1 MNIENLCELLLEAL
15 AEAGFNESTLFN
27 YRGVIRRFS
36 AFCKEKGFSEYS
48 ADVGQAYADDVI
60 SKKTGK
66 FSKQRYF
73 SQGRFAR
80 LLNSYCLTGSFD
92 LSPMK
97 RGLEEP
103 CNEMLC
109 GLYKDYISYLEDK
122 YPNDNTLSFYRYE
135 ALCLFRFLESVG
147 IFNLNDVSAA
157 TIVDYLKATKQNRQ
171 RAVLCGLRLYFTF
184 IEREDLFAVINGMH
198 TYRSKRIIPV
208 LTDDEM
214 SRLKETIES
223 GGISNRDAAIIL
235 LGLSTGIRA
244 IDLINLRLSNVDWNS
259 ETIAF
264 KQSKTGNLVC
274 LPLTVAVGNAIA
286 RYLYEDRP
294 SGDNDYLFVRDLAPF
309 GPLSGHSSCYAI
321 VKNAFKKA
329 GISKHDRIF
338 GMHMLRHNAASVM
351 VQNEVPVS
359 TIAAVLGHSSTDTTD
374 IYITTD
380 EAYVKITKY
389 GATLKSPPIWQVFRA
404 VWARSAPIS
413 APEDPFRPRR
423 SLRRRAET
431 LGIRAPRPNFLVGP
445 ASPG

>member
-1 MNIENLCELLLEAL
+1 MNIDNLCELLLEAL

-27 YRGVIRRFS
+27 YRGVIRRFKT
-36 AFCKEKGFSEYS
+36 FCEEKGFSEYS
-48 ADVGQAYADDVI
+48 TDVGQAYANDVI

-97 RGLEEP
+97 RGMEEP
-103 CNEMLC
+103 DSEMLC
-109 GLYKDYISYLEDK
+109 RLYKDYISYLEDK

-135 ALCLFRFLESVG
+135 ALCLFRFLESGG
-147 IFNLNDVSAA
+147 ILNLDDVSAA
-157 TIVDYLKATKQNRQ
+157 TVVDYLKTTKQNRQ

-198 TYRSKRIIPV
+198 AYRSKRIIPV

-214 SRLKETIES
+214 SSLKETIKS
-223 GGISNRDAAIIL
+223 GDISNRDAAIIL

-244 IDLINLRLSNVDWNS
+244 IDLINLRLSDIDWNS
-259 ETIAF
+259 ETISF

-274 LPLTVAVGNAIA
+274 LPLTVTVGNAIV

-294 SGDNDYLFVRDLAPF
+294 SVDNDYLFVRELAPF
-309 GPLSGHSSCYAI
+309 GPLSGHSSCYVI

-329 GISKHDRIF
+329 GISKDGRIF

-351 VQNEVPVS
+351 VRNKVPVS
-359 TIAAVLGHSSTDTTD
+359 TVAAVLGHSSTDTTD

-380 EAYVKITKY
+380 EAKLRECVLPMT
-389 GATLKSPPIWQVFRA
+389 G
-404 VWARSAPIS
+404 IS
-413 APEDPFRPRR
+413 KEVNA
-423 SLRRRAET
+423 
-431 LGIRAPRPNFLVGP
+431 
-445 ASPG
+445 

>member
-66 FSKQRYF
+66 FSKQRYL
-73 SQGRFAR
+73 SQGRFTR

-198 TYRSKRIIPV
+198 AYRSKRIIPV

-223 GGISNRDAAIIL
+223 GDISNRDAAIIL

-309 GPLSGHSSCYAI
+309 GPLSGHSSCYVI

>member
-1 MNIENLCELLLEAL
+1 MNIDNLCELLLEAL
-15 AEAGFNESTLFN
+15 TEAGFNESTLFN

-48 ADVGQAYADDVI
+48 TDVGQAYADDVI

-157 TIVDYLKATKQNRQ
+157 TIVDYLKTTKQNRQ

-198 TYRSKRIIPV
+198 AYRSKRIIPV

-244 IDLINLRLSNVDWNS
+244 IDLINLRLSNIDWNG

-309 GPLSGHSSCYAI
+309 GPLSGHSSCYVI

-329 GISKHDRIF
+329 GISKHGRIF

-351 VQNEVPVS
+351 VRNEVPVS
-359 TIAAVLGHSSTDTTD
+359 TIAAVLGHSCTDTTD

-380 EAYVKITKY
+380 EAKLRECVLPMT
-389 GATLKSPPIWQVFRA
+389 G
-404 VWARSAPIS
+404 IS
-413 APEDPFRPRR
+413 KEV
-423 SLRRRAET
+423 
-431 LGIRAPRPNFLVGP
+431 NV
-445 ASPG
+445 

>member
-1 MNIENLCELLLEAL
+1 MNIDNLCELLLEAL

-27 YRGVIRRFS
+27 YRGVIRRFKS
-36 AFCKEKGFSEYS
+36 FCKEKGFSEYS
-48 ADVGQAYADDVI
+48 TDVGQAYADDVI

-73 SQGRFAR
+73 SQGRFVR

-92 LSPMK
+92 LSAMK
-97 RGLEEP
+97 RGMEEP

-122 YPNDNTLSFYRYE
+122 YPNYNTLSFYRYE

-147 IFNLNDVSAA
+147 IYDINDVSAA
-157 TIVDYLKATKQNRQ
+157 TIVDYLKTTKQNRQ

-184 IEREDLFAVINGMH
+184 IEREDLFAVINGIH
-198 TYRSKRIIPV
+198 AYRSKRIIPV
-208 LTDDEM
+208 LTEDEM
-214 SRLKETIES
+214 SKLKETIES
-223 GGISNRDAAIIL
+223 GDVSNRDAAIIL

-244 IDLINLRLSNVDWNS
+244 IDLINLRLSNIDWNS
-259 ETIAF
+259 ETISF

-274 LPLTVAVGNAIA
+274 IPLTVTVGNAIA

-294 SGDNDYLFVRDLAPF
+294 SANNDYLFVRDLAPF
-309 GPLSGHSSCYAI
+309 EPLSGHSSCYVI

-329 GISKHDRIF
+329 GISKDGRIF

-351 VQNEVPVS
+351 VRNEVPVS
-359 TIAAVLGHSSTDTTD
+359 TVAAVLGHSSIDTTD

-380 EAYVKITKY
+380 EAKLRECILPMT
-389 GATLKSPPIWQVFRA
+389 G
-404 VWARSAPIS
+404 IS
-413 APEDPFRPRR
+413 KEVNA
-423 SLRRRAET
+423 
-431 LGIRAPRPNFLVGP
+431 
-445 ASPG
+445 

>member
-1 MNIENLCELLLEAL
+1 MNIDNLCKLLLEAL
-15 AEAGFNESTLFN
+15 AKAGFNESTLFN
-27 YRGVIRRFS
+27 YRGVIRRFK

-48 ADVGQAYADDVI
+48 TDVGQAYADDVI

-97 RGLEEP
+97 RGMEAP
-103 CNEMLC
+103 SNEMLC
-109 GLYKDYISYLEDK
+109 GLYKDYINYLEDK

-135 ALCLFRFLESVG
+135 ALCLFRFLEFVG
-147 IFNLNDVSAA
+147 ISNLNDVSAA
-157 TIVDYLKATKQNRQ
+157 TVVDYLKTTKQNRQ

-198 TYRSKRIIPV
+198 AYRSKRIIPV

-223 GGISNRDAAIIL
+223 GDVSNRDAAIIL

-244 IDLINLRLSNVDWNS
+244 IDLINLRLSDIVWNS
-259 ETIAF
+259 ETISF

-274 LPLTVAVGNAIA
+274 IPLTVAVGNAIA

-294 SGDNDYLFVRDLAPF
+294 SADNDYLFVRDLAPF
-309 GPLSGHSSCYAI
+309 GSLSGHSSCYVI
-321 VKNAFKKA
+321 VKKAFEKA
-329 GISKHDRIF
+329 GISRDGRIF

-351 VQNEVPVS
+351 VRNEVPVS
-359 TIAAVLGHSSTDTTD
+359 TVAAVLGHSSTDTTD

-380 EAYVKITKY
+380 EAKLRECVLPMT
-389 GATLKSPPIWQVFRA
+389 G
-404 VWARSAPIS
+404 IS
-413 APEDPFRPRR
+413 KEVNA
-423 SLRRRAET
+423 
-431 LGIRAPRPNFLVGP
+431 
-445 ASPG
+445 